1 MREEENKRTSPKSKV
16 KSFFKKRW
24 AFPAVYIASAAIILT
39 GVLWYQN
46 SASDT
51 DKFNYDASKNPNTQL
66 NGDEPS
72 VPVTND
78 VENFAWPVNDPDAV
92 ITQKGFY
99 DNSQSK
105 EEQINSLVFYD
116 NMYQPN
122 TGVDLKM
129 EDNSEFEV
137 LASLSGTVTKVSED
151 SVLGNS
157 IEIEHADGIKTFYQS
172 VKDIQVKEGDEVKK
186 GQPLATSGQ
195 SLYNKDGGIHVHF
208 EIRKDNVAVNPIDY
222 FNKSLASLENADTS
236 EASSTSEENEVT
248 DESNKE
254 ESVSE
259 DATEN
264 QSNKE
269 VTEESTDSKNTDA
282 DATNESTDSSS
293 DDAADESTSADP
305 NA

>member
-16 KSFFKKRW
+16 KNFFKKRW

-46 SASDT
+46 SAGDT
-51 DKFNYDASKNPNTQL
+51 DKFNYDASEGPSAEL

-72 VPVTND
+72 VPVAND
-78 VENFAWPVNDPDAV
+78 VENFAWPVNDPEAV

-105 EEQINSLVFYD
+105 EEQVNSLVFYD

-151 SVLGNS
+151 SVLGNT

-172 VKDIQVKEGDEVKK
+172 VKDFQVKEGDEVKK

-195 SLYNKDGGIHVHF
+195 SLYNKDGGVHVHF

-222 FNKSLASLENADTS
+222 FNKSLASLESADIS
-236 EASSTSEENEVT
+236 EASNTAEENEVT
-248 DESNKE
+248 DESKE
-254 ESVSE
+254 DSISD

-264 QSNKE
+264 ESKKE
-269 VTEESTDSKNTDA
+269 VTDESTESTDTDA
-282 DATNESTDSSS
+282 GAKDESTDSSS
-293 DDAADESTSADP
+293 DDATDESTSADP

>member
-16 KSFFKKRW
+16 KNFFKKRW

-46 SASDT
+46 SANET
-51 DKFNYDASKNPNTQL
+51 DKFKYDASNPSTQL
-66 NGDEPS
+66 DDEPA

-78 VENFAWPVNDPDAV
+78 VENFAWPVNDPDNV

-105 EEQINSLVFYD
+105 EEQVNSLVFYD
-116 NMYQPN
+116 NVYQPN

-151 SVLGNS
+151 SVLGNT
-157 IEIEHADGIKTFYQS
+157 IEIEHVDGIKTFYQS

-186 GQPLATSGQ
+186 GQSLATSGQ

-208 EIRKDNVAVNPIDY
+208 EIRKADVAVNPIDY
-222 FNKSLASLENADTS
+222 FNKSLASLEKADTS
-236 EASSTSEENEVT
+236 EASQATEENEVT
-248 DESNKE
+248 E
-254 ESVSE
+254 ENATEEDAISE
-259 DATEN
+259 DATQDE
-264 QSNKE
+264 SKKE
-269 VTEESTDSKNTDA
+269 VSDESKDSTNTDA
-282 DATNESTDSSS
+282 SDESTDSSS